1 MVLAGGELTITPQV
15 QRLATEASLVI
26 AADSGL
32 RHARGLGLTPD
43 LIVGDFDSVAADDLD
58 AFPTVPRQVHPP
70 DKDQLD
76 LELAIDEARARGVRQ
91 LAILG
96 ALGGRFDQSLAALL
110 IAARLC
116 RQDFELSLHG
126 GGADAVV
133 LCDGRSERL
142 DVAPGTVFSLLSL
155 EGAATVS
162 VTGGRYPL
170 EQAELPFGLGQGIS
184 NVAAEDPCVTAH
196 RGLVAVIVERNLHG

>member
-15 QRLATEASLVI
+15 QRLAAEASLVI

-43 LIVGDFDSVAADDLD
+43 LIVGDFDSVAEDDLN
-58 AFPTVPRQVHPP
+58 AFPTVPRQVHSP

-76 LELAIDEARARGVRQ
+76 LELAIDEARERGVRR

-116 RQDFELSLHG
+116 RKDLVLSLHG
-126 GGADAVV
+126 GEADAFL
-133 LCDGRSERL
+133 LCDGGEQCL
-142 DVAPGTVFSLLSL
+142 EIGPGTVFSLLSL
-155 EGAATVS
+155 EGSSTVS
-162 VTGGRYPL
+162 VTGARYAL
-170 EQAELPFGLGQGIS
+170 EHSELRFGLGLGIS

-196 RGLVAVIVERNLHG
+196 QGLVAIIVERNLHG

>member
-15 QRLATEASLVI
+15 QRLAAEASLVI

-43 LIVGDFDSVAADDLD
+43 LIVGDFDSVAEDDLN
-58 AFPTVPRQVHPP
+58 AFPTVPRQVHSP

-76 LELAIDEARARGVRQ
+76 LELAIDEARERGVRR

-116 RQDFELSLHG
+116 RKDLVLSLHG
-126 GGADAVV
+126 GEAGRLLALRRRGAMPRDRPGNGVQPAQPRGV
-133 LCDGRSERL
+133 LDGERDRSALCAR
-142 DVAPGTVFSLLSL
+142 A
-155 EGAATVS
+155 
-162 VTGGRYPL
+162 
-170 EQAELPFGLGQGIS
+170 
-184 NVAAEDPCVTAH
+184 
-196 RGLVAVIVERNLHG
+196 